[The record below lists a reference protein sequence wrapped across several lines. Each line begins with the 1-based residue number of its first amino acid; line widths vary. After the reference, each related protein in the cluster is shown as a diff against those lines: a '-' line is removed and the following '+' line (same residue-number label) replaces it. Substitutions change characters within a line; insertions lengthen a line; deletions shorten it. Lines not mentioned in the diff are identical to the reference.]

1 MNNGFFSFDFQDYL
15 AIVAIFSG
23 LGQREIKSVQLR
35 DRHQIFNIK
44 KKKKKNKKKKK
55 QKKQRHKDV
64 PSMCNH
70 LLSETLK

>member
-44 KKKKKNKKKKK
+44 KKKKE
-55 QKKQRHKDV
+55 QKQRHKDV